1 MSSRYCPAQHQSVL
15 KFQCLSI
22 TKITKIPKIQG
33 RGIMCSCP
41 SLLLNIN
48 LC

>member
-22 TKITKIPKIQG
+22 TNITKIQG